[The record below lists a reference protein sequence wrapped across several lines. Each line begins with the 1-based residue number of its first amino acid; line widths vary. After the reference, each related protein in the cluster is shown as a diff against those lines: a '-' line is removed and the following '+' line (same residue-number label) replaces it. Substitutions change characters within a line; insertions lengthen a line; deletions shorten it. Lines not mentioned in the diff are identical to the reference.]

1 MTKKIK
7 FLTYVSFLIILIC
20 FIFFSFNFIRKIN
33 TKLQERDILILKDY
47 KGKVLP
53 NTQFSKLYLKKISLN
68 SNNNLDVKANDLLK
82 TYNTNN
88 KFFIEIDNDN
98 VILIYRNGNIV
109 HYKTNDLLKN
119 KLNIIKSFEN
129 ILGDEIGSLGIL
141 GTMLHKGEIFI
152 SYAKPSKKID
162 NCFHMAISK
171 SKINY
176 KNLFFKEVFST
187 KKCDDSSG
195 SDFGGGRMVPYIEN
209 KKEYFLITTSDY
221 SGSNAQDLNS
231 QYGKILQ
238 ISFNEYKYEIFSLGH
253 RNPQGLINI
262 NNKIISTEHG
272 PMGGDEIN
280 LIKKNSNYGWKI
292 ASYGEPYKNFSN
304 ENDYKLL
311 KSHKKNGFEE
321 PIYAY
326 TPSIGISEIINI
338 NKNFIKK
345 WENNF
350 LITSLNGR
358 SIYRAVFN
366 EYFSKV
372 ITQEKIFIGERI
384 RDIIYDKNNNI
395 FLLSLED
402 TGSIGILSKRRL
414 SLN

>member
-1 MTKKIK
+1 MERFYVIK
-7 FLTYVSFLIILIC
+7 QKNLIKNKSNIINSF
-20 FIFFSFNFIRKIN
+20 
-33 TKLQERDILILKDY
+33 
-47 KGKVLP
+47 
-53 NTQFSKLYLKKISLN
+53 
-68 SNNNLDVKANDLLK
+68 
-82 TYNTNN
+82 
-88 KFFIEIDNDN
+88 DN
-98 VILIYRNGNIV
+98 V
-109 HYKTNDLLKN
+109 
-119 KLNIIKSFEN
+119 
-129 ILGDEIGSLGIL
+129 LGDEMTSLGIL
-141 GTMLHKGEIFI
+141 GTMLHKDEIFI
-152 SYAKPSKKID
+152 SYAKSSKKID

-176 KNLFFKEVFST
+176 KKLFFEEIFST
-187 KKCDDSSG
+187 KKCDENSG
-195 SDFGGGRMVPYIEN
+195 YDFGGGRMVPLIEN
-209 KKEYFLITTSDY
+209 NKEYVLITTSDY
-221 SGSNAQDLNS
+221 SGNNAQDLDS

-238 ISFNEYKYEIFSLGH
+238 ISLDKYEYQIFSLGH

-262 NNKIISTEHG
+262 NNKILSTEHG

-304 ENDYKLL
+304 ENEYKLL
-311 KSHKKNGFEE
+311 KSHKKNNFEE

-326 TPSIGISEIINI
+326 TPSIGISEIINV
-338 NKNFIKK
+338 NKNFINK

-366 EYFSKV
+366 EHFSKV

-395 FLLSLED
+395 FLLALED
-402 TGSIGILSKRRL
+402 TGSIGILSKKKF
-414 SLN
+414 

>member
-1 MTKKIK
+1 MIKKIK
-7 FLTYVSFLIILIC
+7 LLTYIFFLIILIC
-20 FIFFSFNFIRKIN
+20 FIFFSFNFTKKIN
-33 TKLQERDILILKDY
+33 AKLQERDILILKDY
-47 KGKVLP
+47 KGKLLP
-53 NTQFSKLYLKKISLN
+53 NTQFSKLYLKKIPLN
-68 SNNNLDVKANDLLK
+68 PDNNLDVKTKNLAK
-82 TYNTNN
+82 TYNPNN
-88 KFFIEIDNDN
+88 KFFIEIDKDN
-98 VILIYRNGNIV
+98 VILIYRDGKILR
-109 HYKTNDLLKN
+109 HKTKNLIKN
-119 KLNIIKSFEN
+119 KSNIINSFDN
-129 ILGDEIGSLGIL
+129 VLGDEMTSLGIL
-141 GTMLHKGEIFI
+141 GTMLHKDEIFI
-152 SYAKPSKKID
+152 SYAKSSKKID

-176 KNLFFKEVFST
+176 KKLFFEEIFST
-187 KKCDDSSG
+187 KKCDENSG
-195 SDFGGGRMVPYIEN
+195 YDFGGGRMVPLIEN
-209 KKEYFLITTSDY
+209 NKEYVLITTSDY
-221 SGSNAQDLNS
+221 SGNNAQDLDS

-238 ISFNEYKYEIFSLGH
+238 ISLDKYEYQIFSFGH

-262 NNKIISTEHG
+262 NNKILSTEHG

-304 ENDYKLL
+304 ENEYKLL
-311 KSHKKNGFEE
+311 KSHKKNNFEE

-326 TPSIGISEIINI
+326 TPSIGISEIINV
-338 NKNFIKK
+338 NKNFINK

-366 EYFSKV
+366 EHFSKV

-402 TGSIGILSKRRL
+402 TGSIGILSKK
-414 SLN
+414 NFN